1 VPDIEPSSQ
10 PVRPART
17 RSRAALVVLGLVLCG
32 VVIGVVG
39 DRLLLLRLHRLMPR
53 GGPGPSTNRIVERLA
68 HDLDLTPVQTAAV
81 AQIVRRHHDRVVG
94 IWGDVGQQMHKDMD
108 EARREIDQVLTPA
121 QREKFRRLP
130 HPRRGRFLGFGAGPP
145 GSH

>member
-1 VPDIEPSSQ
+1 MPEIEPSSHLAQ
-10 PVRPART
+10 PART
-17 RSRAALVVLGLVLCG
+17 RSRAALVVLALVLCG

-94 IWGDVGQQMHKDMD
+94 IWGVVRQQVRNDMD
-108 EARREIDQVLTPA
+108 QAHHEIDQVLTPA
-121 QREKFRRLP
+121 QREKFRRMP
-130 HPRRGRFLGFGAGPP
+130 HPRRGRFFGF
-145 GSH
+145 